1 MIKGGN
7 RECDVCGSVIPKGTT
22 YRYAKISPDKA
33 ALLLDISDPDMTPTW
48 TQEADGTVSI
58 DICLE
63 VTFPWVRYLRANQ
76 CIKLQLL

>member
-48 TQEADGTVSI
+48 TQEADGTVRI

-63 VTFPWVRYLRANQ
+63 CHISMGEIPTSQSVH
-76 CIKLQLL
+76 